1 MPVTVPCIIVQSHSV
16 SSTLS
21 TSFHPTMV
29 APSSVPEIS
38 ISLAPPEEPIPEP
51 FSPFS
56 TSGFSTPCTPATPED
71 MDGFRPMLLSPPPTS
86 PYFPRQLSPLRP
98 ADVPV
103 RGKGIERERF
113 EQLLKASRERN
124 AVLGG
129 KRSPDLRKE
138 IAIKVHKN
146 KQVERRALF
155 LSKVQA
161 PPSPRSTLLPKTPP
175 ESPALFHYSLPSP
188 GLRSPLTAFADED
201 LSKPCESWVEQVDFR
216 LPAQDYVKPPPRSV
230 SLYRTQKLPSLD
242 QITAHLS
249 NQEIAHDGTGLRS
262 RRTARLPAFLQSVAT
277 GKADENVKPRHA
289 PPAGVGRLH
298 FPTRPATPPDE
309 EPARLE
315 IQCPSP
321 RLPPSP
327 CSPRLQVR
335 TTVVPRTSSHSPVDL
350 TEDNLRAL
358 DLARERTAQNMLDRL
373 RRRTMM
379 PGGLYGDGGA
389 DERKLRRHS
398 APPELPLRERA
409 GFVNPVLNLP
419 GAF

>member
-1 MPVTVPCIIVQSHSV
+1 
-16 SSTLS
+16 
-21 TSFHPTMV
+21 MV
-29 APSSVPEIS
+29 ALSPVPEIS
-38 ISLAPPEEPIPEP
+38 ISLAPPEEPVSEP

-56 TSGFSTPCTPATPED
+56 ASGFSTPGTPATPEG

-86 PYFPRQLSPLRP
+86 PHFPRQLSPLRP
-98 ADVPV
+98 ADSPV
-103 RGKGIERERF
+103 RGMGIERERF

-124 AVLGG
+124 AAVGG

-138 IAIKVHKN
+138 IAMKVHVN

-175 ESPALFHYSLPSP
+175 ESPSLFHYSLPSP
-188 GLRSPLTAFADED
+188 GLRSPLTAFAEED
-201 LSKPCESWVEQVDFR
+201 PGKPRESWVEQVDFR
-216 LPAQDYVKPPPRSV
+216 LPEQEYVKVPPRSA
-230 SLYRTQKLPSLD
+230 SLFRTKKMPSLD
-242 QITAHLS
+242 QISAHLS
-249 NQEIAHDGTGLRS
+249 NQAMSHDGAGPRP
-262 RRTARLPAFLQSVAT
+262 RHTARLPAFLQSIAT
-277 GKADENVKPRHA
+277 TKTGAVESIRPR
-289 PPAGVGRLH
+289 PVLPAGVGRLH
-298 FPTRPATPPDE
+298 FPVRSVSPPNE
-309 EPARLE
+309 EPTKVE

-327 CSPRLQVR
+327 RSPKLQIK

-358 DLARERTAQNMLDRL
+358 DLGRERTAQNMLHRL
-373 RRRTMM
+373 RRRTVV
-379 PGGLYGDGGA
+379 PEGFSRDGEI

-398 APPELPLRERA
+398 APPELPPRERV
-409 GFVNPVLNLP
+409 GFTNPRLNLP